1 MNNHLILSKTFL
13 TISTYLTGYN
23 EVELLGTGLLET
35 YFNVFLEKFS
45 PETLDYFFTEV
56 DEILLESADDEDKIN
71 AAIAARLIPDSAYD
85 GIAKNIILVWYTG
98 NWGSDVI
105 STQSYQQGLMWDAAE
120 AHPPGAKQPNNAQQ
134 KWKRKQMKNLT
145 S

>member
-1 MNNHLILSKTFL
+1 MNNHLVSSKTFL

-23 EVELLGTGLLET
+23 EVELLGTGMLET

-105 STQSYQQGLMWDAAE
+105 SSQSYQQGLMWDAAE
-120 AHPPGAKQPNNAQQ
+120 AHPPGAKQPGYGSWA
-134 KWKRKQMKNLT
+134 NLPIRIPT
-145 S
+145 K

>member
-1 MNNHLILSKTFL
+1 MSNHLVSSNTFL

-23 EVELLGTGLLET
+23 EVELLGTGMLET

-45 PETLDYFFTEV
+45 PETLDYFFAEV
-56 DEILLESADDEDKIN
+56 DEILLESAGDEDKIN

-120 AHPPGAKQPNNAQQ
+120 AHPPGAKQPGYGSWA
-134 KWKRKQMKNLT
+134 NLPIRIPT
-145 S
+145 K

>member
-1 MNNHLILSKTFL
+1 MNNHLVSSKTFL
-13 TISTYLTGYN
+13 TISTYLTGYS

-45 PETLDYFFTEV
+45 PETLHYFFAEV
-56 DEILLESADDEDKIN
+56 DEILLESAGDEDKIN

-85 GIAKNIILVWYTG
+85 SIAKNIILVWYTG
-98 NWGSDVI
+98 NWGNDVI

-120 AHPPGAKQPNNAQQ
+120 AHPPGAKQPGYGSWASLPI
-134 KWKRKQMKNLT
+134 RIPT
-145 S
+145 I

>member
-1 MNNHLILSKTFL
+1 MNNHLVSSKTFL

-23 EVELLGTGLLET
+23 EVELLGTGMLET

-45 PETLDYFFTEV
+45 PKTLHYFFAEV
-56 DEILLESADDEDKIN
+56 DEILLESAGDEDKIN

-120 AHPPGAKQPNNAQQ
+120 AHPPGAKQPGYGSWA
-134 KWKRKQMKNLT
+134 NLPIRIPT
-145 S
+145 K